1 MSING
6 NIYVLNYDLT
16 PENVYK
22 VGKTIN
28 GKQQLKNRYSTYT
41 PIGKPNILYW
51 CKTMDVSYT
60 EMTILD
66 KLSKYQMKGEW
77 FNCHLDIIKNIID
90 DTVLPVDGDDSE
102 SLDTITL
109 PIDDIENLDTT
120 SNQTEDPIE
129 TNNIIDTENDDT
141 QTTKLCETE
150 NQPNITNITQNIT
163 IKYEMTCERCDKY
176 FKQSGSLYRHLE
188 RKTPC
193 DPIKSDIDP
202 KALLDKLRKR
212 QRKTTKVNGLYRCNK
227 CNKGYKTT
235 AGKSRHM
242 KTCQGDI
249 DIDKMVMMN
258 KIENLHRQVEKL
270 KEKSDSGKVTNIIN
284 GNINNL
290 NITINTCGSKKDK
303 KSC

>member
-77 FNCHLDIIKNIID
+77 FNCPLDIIKNIID
-90 DTVLPVDGDDSE
+90 DTIVTIDNDAE
-102 SLDTITL
+102 SLDTI
-109 PIDDIENLDTT
+109 
-120 SNQTEDPIE
+120 SNQTDDPIE
-129 TNNIIDTENDDT
+129 TNNIMDTESDNT

-150 NQPNITNITQNIT
+150 NQSNITNITINFYDM
-163 IKYEMTCERCDKY
+163 KCERCGKE
-176 FKQSGSLYRHLE
+176 FNQRCGLYQHLG
-188 RKTPC
+188 RKNPC
-193 DPIKSDIDP
+193 DATFSDIEP
-202 KALLDKLRKR
+202 HLLLDKVKIRKR
-212 QRKTTKVNGLYRCNK
+212 RNYNKQTNTYHCVHCNKSYKSKTGKYLHQRKCTITNAKIKSVENN
-227 CNKGYKTT
+227 T
-235 AGKSRHM
+235 AILN
-242 KTCQGDI
+242 Q
-249 DIDKMVMMN
+249 
-258 KIENLHRQVEKL
+258 KIEKLKQQVEKL
-270 KEKSDSGKVTNIIN
+270 KKKSDSDKVTNIIN

-290 NITINTCGSKKDK
+290 NITINTCGS
-303 KSC
+303 

>member
-1 MSING
+1 
-6 NIYVLNYDLT
+6 
-16 PENVYK
+16 
-22 VGKTIN
+22 
-28 GKQQLKNRYSTYT
+28 
-41 PIGKPNILYW
+41 
-51 CKTMDVSYT
+51 MDVSYT

-77 FNCHLDIIKNIID
+77 FNCPLDIIKNIID
-90 DTVLPVDGDDSE
+90 DTILPIDEDDDTE
-102 SLDTITL
+102 SLDTTTL

-129 TNNIIDTENDDT
+129 TNNIIDTESDDT

-150 NQPNITNITQNIT
+150 NQSNITNITQNIT
-163 IKYEMTCERCDKY
+163 IKYEMNCERCDKI
-176 FKQSGSLYRHLE
+176 FKQNGNLYRHLE
-188 RKTPC
+188 RKIPC
-193 DPIKSDIDP
+193 GPVKSNIDP
-202 KALLDKLRKR
+202 KELLNKIRKR
-212 QRKTTKVNGLYRCNK
+212 NRKTTKVDGLYRCNR
-227 CNKGYKTT
+227 CNKGYKSRT
-235 AGKSRHM
+235 GKYLHM

-249 DIDKMVMMN
+249 DIDKMVMLN

-290 NITINTCGSKKDK
+290 NITINTCGSKKYK